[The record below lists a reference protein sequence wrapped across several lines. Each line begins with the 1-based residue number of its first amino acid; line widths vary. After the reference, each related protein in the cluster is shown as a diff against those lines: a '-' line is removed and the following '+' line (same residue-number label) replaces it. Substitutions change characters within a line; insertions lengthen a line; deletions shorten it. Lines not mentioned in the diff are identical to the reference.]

1 MSRRS
6 TTTTAAPTIRC
17 AIYVRKSTDEN
28 LDTDFNSLDAQRAA
42 AEAYIASQQGEG
54 WVALPERYDDAAY
67 SGGTL
72 ERPAL
77 QRLLADIEAGK
88 IDCVVTYKVDR
99 LSRSLLDFTK
109 LVEVFDRHGVTFI
122 SVTQSFCTT
131 TSMGRLTLNMLLS
144 FAQFEREVI
153 GERIR
158 DKVAASKQRGMYMGG
173 TPPLGYDVVNK
184 KLIVNPAEADLV
196 REIFRR
202 FVTEGSTTRLAQAL
216 NAEGKTTKAW
226 TTKDGKVRAGTP
238 WHKGHIYQLLNN
250 RLYLG
255 QVEHKGNVYP
265 GEHQAIVSQEEWDQV
280 HDILSENYR
289 VRANRQR
296 AKVPGLLKGVIRCGH
311 CKRAMGITYTK
322 KKGSTTHYRYYLCTH
337 AAKAGHEACPV
348 RTVPAGEIEAS
359 VVALLRRSLM
369 TPEVAA
375 RTYREARGLVP
386 DAADEQDIILHLR
399 QFNDLWDELFPA
411 EQARIVKL
419 LIDQVTVYSDQVDIA
434 LRADGLYALLDEWR
448 GAKLE
453 MTSDTAC

>member
-1 MSRRS
+1 MSRRH
-6 TTTTAAPTIRC
+6 TTTTNAPTVRC

-28 LDTDFNSLDAQRAA
+28 LDSDFNSLDAQRVA

-72 ERPAL
+72 DRPAL

-122 SVTQSFCTT
+122 SVTQSFNTT

-153 GERIR
+153 GERIC

-184 KLIVNPAEADLV
+184 KLIVNPTEADLV

-202 FVTEGSTTRLAQAL
+202 FVTDGSTTRLAQAL

-226 TTKDGKVRAGTP
+226 TTKEGKVREGTP
-238 WHKGHIYQLLNN
+238 WHKGHIYKLLNN

-255 QVEHKGNVYP
+255 QIEHKGQCYP
-265 GEHQAIVSQEEWDQV
+265 GEHTAIVSQEAWDNA
-280 HDILSENYR
+280 HAILLENN
-289 VRANRQR
+289 RARACRTR
-296 AKVPGLLKGVIRCGH
+296 AKVPGLLKGIIRCGH
-311 CKRAMGITYTK
+311 CDAAMGITYTK
-322 KKGSTTHYRYYLCTH
+322 KKGTSTHYRYYLCTH
-337 AAKAGHEACPV
+337 AAKAGYEACPV
-348 RTVPAGEIEAS
+348 RTVSAGEIEAF
-359 VVALLRRSLM
+359 VVALIRTSL
-369 TPEVAA
+369 TTSDVAA
-375 RTYREARGLVP
+375 RTYRAARGLAP
-386 DAADEQDIILHLR
+386 DAADEQEIITHLR
-399 QFNDLWDELFPA
+399 QFNALWDELFPA
-411 EQARIVKL
+411 EQARIVQL
-419 LIDQVTVYSDQVDIA
+419 LVEQVTVNPEQVHMH
-434 LRADGLYALLDEWR
+434 LRADGLHTLLDEWR
-448 GAKLE
+448 GANE
-453 MTSDTAC
+453 EA

>member
-1 MSRRS
+1 MSRRT
-6 TTTTAAPTIRC
+6 TTTTATTTVRC

-42 AEAYIASQQGEG
+42 AEAYIASQQAEG
-54 WVALPERYDDAAY
+54 WVALPERYDDAAF

-77 QRLLADIEAGK
+77 QRMLADIEAGK

-99 LSRSLLDFTK
+99 LSRSLLDFAK

-122 SVTQSFCTT
+122 SVTQSFNTT

-184 KLIVNPAEADLV
+184 KLLVNPAEADLV
-196 REIFRR
+196 REVFRR
-202 FVTEGSTTRLAQAL
+202 FVTDGSTTRLAQAL

-226 TTKDGKVRAGTP
+226 TTKDGKVRVGTP
-238 WHKGHIYQLLNN
+238 WHKGHIYKLLNN

-255 QVEHKGNVYP
+255 QIEHKGNCYP
-265 GEHQAIVSQEEWDQV
+265 GEHEAIVSQEAWDQA
-280 HDILSENYR
+280 HAILNENYR
-289 VRANRQR
+289 ARAARTR
-296 AKVPGLLKGVIRCGH
+296 AKVPGLLKGIIRCGH
-311 CKRAMGITYTK
+311 CDAAMGITYTK
-322 KKGSTTHYRYYLCTH
+322 KKGTDTHYRYYLCVH
-337 AAKAGHEACPV
+337 AAKAGYTTCPV
-348 RTVPAGEIEAS
+348 RTVAAGEIEAS
-359 VVALLRRSLM
+359 VIALVRKSLT

-375 RTYREARGLVP
+375 RTYREACGLALDV
-386 DAADEQDIILHLR
+386 ADEQDIMTHLR
-399 QFNDLWDELFPA
+399 QFNELWDELFPV
-411 EQARIVKL
+411 EQARIVQL
-419 LIDQVTVYSDQVDIA
+419 LVEEVTVNPERVHIQ
-434 LRADGLYALLDEWR
+434 LRADGLHTLLDDWR
-448 GAKLE
+448 GVKE
-453 MTSDTAC
+453 EG

>member
-1 MSRRS
+1 MSRRQG
-6 TTTTAAPTIRC
+6 TTQATPTLRC
-17 AIYVRKSTDEN
+17 AIYTRKSTDEN
-28 LDTDFNSLDAQRAA
+28 LETDFNSLDAQRAA
-42 AEAYIASQQGEG
+42 AEAYIASQQAEG
-54 WVALPERYDDAAY
+54 WVTLPERYDDAAY

-77 QRLLADIEAGK
+77 QRLLADIAEGE

-99 LSRSLLDFTK
+99 LSRSLLDFAK

-184 KLIVNPAEADLV
+184 KLLVNPAEADLV
-196 REIFRR
+196 RAIFRR
-202 FVTEGSTTRLAQAL
+202 FVTDGSTTRLAQTL
-216 NAEGKTTKAW
+216 NIEGKTTKAW

-255 QVEHKGNVYP
+255 QIEHKGNCYP
-265 GEHQAIVSQEEWDQV
+265 GEHEAIVCQEAWDDA
-280 HDILSENYR
+280 HAILNENYR
-289 VRANRQR
+289 ARACRTR
-296 AKVPGLLKGVIRCGH
+296 AKVPGLLKGLIRCGH
-311 CKRAMGITYTK
+311 CDTAMGITYTK
-322 KKGSTTHYRYYLCTH
+322 KKGASTHYRYYLCVH
-337 AAKAGHEACPV
+337 AAKAGYTTCPV
-348 RTVPAGEIEAS
+348 RTVSAGEIEAS
-359 VVALLRRSLM
+359 VVALIHKSLT

-375 RTYREARGLVP
+375 RTYRDARGLVP
-386 DAADEQDIILHLR
+386 DVADEQDIIAQLQ
-399 QFNDLWDELFPA
+399 QFHDLWDELFPA
-411 EQARIVKL
+411 EQARIVRL
-419 LIDQVTVYSDQVDIA
+419 LIDAVVVHPDGVQIA
-434 LRADGLYALLDEWR
+434 LRADGLHALLDEWR
-448 GAKLE
+448 GATVVKE
-453 MTSDTAC
+453 QAE